1 MPAGLRETQCGE
13 SADVVSKDTVTTGS
27 QPFHASEHKGG
38 FLLGTSIWRGLSRAL
53 WAALSCPWAQFTPC
67 RSPPGDPQVTPSM

>member
-38 FLLGTSIWRGLSRAL
+38 LDRKS
-53 WAALSCPWAQFTPC
+53 
-67 RSPPGDPQVTPSM
+67 VV